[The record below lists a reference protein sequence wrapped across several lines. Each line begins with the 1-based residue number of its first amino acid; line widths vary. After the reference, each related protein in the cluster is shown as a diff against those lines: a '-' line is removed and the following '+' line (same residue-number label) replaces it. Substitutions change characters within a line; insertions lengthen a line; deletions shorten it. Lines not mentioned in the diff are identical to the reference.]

1 MVTSVTVH
9 QDGLGTDVGQR
20 LMNAVPIL
28 VRIMAL
34 AL

>member
-9 QDGLGTDVGQR
+9 QDGLGTDVGQG
-20 LMNAVPIL
+20 LMNAVPTL

>member
-1 MVTSVTVH
+1 MVTGVIVH
-9 QDGLGTDVGQR
+9 QDGLGTDVGQG
-20 LMNAVPIL
+20 LMNAVPTL

>member
-1 MVTSVTVH
+1 MVTIVTVH

-20 LMNAVPIL
+20 LMNAVPTL